1 MAEKTNKTEKT
12 TVGLY
17 EKITLKGDGGE
28 KEVIA
33 RIDTGATNSSID
45 LKIASSLRLG
55 PIIQS
60 KMVKS
65 ANGSKLRPV
74 IESDIELHGK
84 IISEKFTLADRSHMK
99 YPVLIGQNILKKGFL
114 IDPSK
119 ELTKE

>member
-17 EKITLKGDGGE
+17 EKITLKGNGGE